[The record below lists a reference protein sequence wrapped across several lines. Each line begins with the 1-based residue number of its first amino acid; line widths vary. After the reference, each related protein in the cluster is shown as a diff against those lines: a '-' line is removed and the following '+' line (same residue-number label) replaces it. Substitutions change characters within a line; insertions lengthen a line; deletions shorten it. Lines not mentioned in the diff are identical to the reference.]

1 MVERRERFVST
12 RQFLE
17 TARSYDITEEECIL
31 EALDNS
37 IDAGAHNIRIHI
49 KKMIEMNRYGCIM
62 ESEYQPSTWMM
73 TVWSIRE
80 YPTFWHTGAEYL
92 ITASR

>member
-1 MVERRERFVST
+1 MVERERFVST

-49 KKMIEMNRYGCIM
+49 KRAIEMNR
-62 ESEYQPSTWMM
+62 
-73 TVWSIRE
+73 
-80 YPTFWHTGAEYL
+80 
-92 ITASR
+92 